1 MTGPSSA
8 SLLRFK
14 NEIGAGFELPGLKVV
29 ASPLKMPFLMALMPL
44 SNGSP
49 FAAVPLLSCCG
60 PFQFGAPAFLYAGP
74 PLMVLEDSL
83 TLPDVLCYVSILRTH
98 SIKDNIVNLR
108 GVLSRALDG
117 LPVCRQLTVCRR
129 GRVNA
134 HHIVVGGHLRG
145 AVDSCDEVRE

>member
-29 ASPLKMPFLMALMPL
+29 ASPLKMPFLMALMPF

-60 PFQFGAPAFLYAGP
+60 PFQFGAPAFLYVGP
-74 PLMVLEDSL
+74 PLMALEASL
-83 TLPDVLCYVSILRTH
+83 TLPDVLLLCQCPTRVQH
-98 SIKDNIVNLR
+98 QGQND
-108 GVLSRALDG
+108 
-117 LPVCRQLTVCRR
+117 QLTRCAQL
-129 GRVNA
+129 NA
-134 HHIVVGGHLRG
+134 
-145 AVDSCDEVRE
+145 